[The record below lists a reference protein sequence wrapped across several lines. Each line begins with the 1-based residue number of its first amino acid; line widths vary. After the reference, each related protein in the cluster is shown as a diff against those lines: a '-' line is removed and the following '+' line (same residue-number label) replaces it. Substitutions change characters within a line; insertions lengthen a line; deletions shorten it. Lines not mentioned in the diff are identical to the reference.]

1 MSEQSSVKWID
12 MVDPIY
18 TLVKLAGVPDN
29 SKIDGVSIQDMHL
42 IVWYT
47 DELGASRHISK
58 RYEL

>member
-1 MSEQSSVKWID
+1 MI
-12 MVDPIY
+12 DPIY